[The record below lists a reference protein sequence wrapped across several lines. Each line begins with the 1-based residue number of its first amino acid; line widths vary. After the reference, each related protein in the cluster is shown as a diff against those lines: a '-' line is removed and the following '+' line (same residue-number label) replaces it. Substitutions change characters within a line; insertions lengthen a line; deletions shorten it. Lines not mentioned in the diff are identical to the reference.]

1 MTHRWEKFKKGL
13 GSVGK
18 VAAGIGAIAV
28 AAHGIHKGLELHNDL
43 SQRRAHQSGW
53 EPAQVEHHGVAK
65 TVKF

>member
-1 MTHRWEKFKKGL
+1 MTHHWEKFKKGL

-28 AAHGIHKGLELHNDL
+28 AAHGIHKGMELHSDL
-43 SQRRAHQSGW
+43 SQRRAQSGW
-53 EPAQVEHHGVAK
+53 EPVHVEHHGVAR